1 LAGFQLLVLK
11 SINLKSTW
19 ARCPEKL
26 EAHYESGGVM
36 PKARLRISGLVRAR
50 RWSEEALIQGLP
62 VEEIQP
68 FQSWLTSI
76 FTQVETVCRK
86 YQVSPQE
93 LPGPSRRAYEYLKA
107 LDTPELTQR
116 LARNPK
122 KKKTPKAQANAH
134 NGENGVV
141 RLRNLIT
148 IIENLHEMLYGIAL
162 VKPVNEVDKHLAT
175 KPILEKIQ
183 GHVKEI
189 EELCRRSG
197 SSPQGLPDPS
207 LRAYQWLRFLSET
220 GHLNAHLRALRDLV
234 VQVESLRP
242 KFPRRLRS
250 MPVEV
255 RFYNLPALYRS
266 QVKDE
271 RLLLSANE
279 AFIEAPPAVMENMLF
294 SVLLPKKRQVP
305 HRLAVRRYAD
315 TSAFTNLA
323 QQVSGNSVETKNEQ
337 SRGRY
342 YDLVAVFQRVNRQY
356 FNDQMDSPRLVWGQ
370 RLARRK
376 LGHYQ
381 PATDTVQV
389 SRALDDPNVPKY
401 VVDFIVY
408 HELLHKQLGVQLS
421 GGRRYSHTPA
431 FKKAEKRFRKFE
443 EAQEFLKSIGDKLEL

>member
-1 LAGFQLLVLK
+1 
-11 SINLKSTW
+11 
-19 ARCPEKL
+19 
-26 EAHYESGGVM
+26 M

-50 RWSEEALIQGLP
+50 RWAEEALIQGLP
-62 VEEIQP
+62 AEEIQP
-68 FQSWLTSI
+68 FQSWLTGI
-76 FTQVETVCRK
+76 VTQVETVCRK
-86 YQVSPQE
+86 YQISPQE
-93 LPGPSRRAYEYLKA
+93 LPVPSRRAYQYLKA

-116 LARNPK
+116 LARNPEK
-122 KKKTPKAQANAH
+122 KKQAPKAQANAR

-148 IIENLHEMLYGIAL
+148 IIENLHEMLYVIAQA
-162 VKPVNEVDKHLAT
+162 KPASGVDMRQAT

-189 EELCRRSG
+189 EELCRQSG

-207 LRAYQWLRFLSET
+207 LRAYQWLRFLSEA
-220 GHLNAHLRALRDLV
+220 GHLSAHLRALRGLV

-242 KFPRRLRS
+242 KFPARLRS
-250 MPVEV
+250 TPVEV

-279 AFIEAPPAVMENMLF
+279 AFIEAPAAVMENMLF
-294 SVLLPKKRQVP
+294 SVLLPKKRQIP
-305 HRLAVRRYAD
+305 YRLAVRRYAD
-315 TSAFTNLA
+315 TPAFAALA
-323 QQVSGNSVETKNEQ
+323 QQVSGSSAEAKNEH
-337 SRGRY
+337 SRGHY

-381 PATDTVQV
+381 PATDTVLV
-389 SRALDDPNVPKY
+389 SRALDDPNVPEY
-401 VVDFIVY
+401 VVDFVVY
-408 HELLHKQLGVQLS
+408 HELLHKQLSIQVS
-421 GGRRYSHTPA
+421 GGRRFSHTPV
-431 FKKAEKRFRKFE
+431 FKKAERRYRKFK